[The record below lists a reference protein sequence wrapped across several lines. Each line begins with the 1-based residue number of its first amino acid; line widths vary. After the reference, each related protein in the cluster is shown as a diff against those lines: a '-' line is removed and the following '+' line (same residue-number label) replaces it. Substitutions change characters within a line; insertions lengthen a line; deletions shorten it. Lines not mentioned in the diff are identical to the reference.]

1 MKKVLVITYY
11 WPPAGGPGVQRWLK
25 FVKYLPEFG
34 VEPLV
39 YLPQNPTYPIVD
51 PNLMDEVPRGVRLI
65 KRRIVE
71 PYAWASLWSKK
82 KIGNL
87 SSGIIKERDPSLI
100 ERCLLWLRG
109 NLFIPD
115 ARKFWVR
122 PSIRYLSKVIEEE
135 GIGTVIST
143 GPPHSLHLIGMGLKK
158 RHNIQWIADFRD
170 PWTSIGYHKNLRLTP
185 YAKRKHLRLERK
197 VLQSADKLI
206 VTSRTTKEEFRALT
220 DRPIKVITNGFEG
233 EAGTPVLDR
242 EFTLSHIGSL
252 SNGRNPLGLW
262 RAIAELAE
270 ENKAFVDHVK
280 IRLVGLVGEEVLQSL
295 AEYKLD
301 SLTEQLGYLPHDQ
314 IRGLQQNSQALL
326 LVEIDS
332 RETRGIVP
340 GKLFEYLNARRPI
353 LAIGP
358 KEWEAGSMV
367 EQARAGVFLEHGEV
381 EALKAVLLDWFS
393 AYQRDALQSEALD
406 IGMFHRRALTESL
419 ANYI

>member
-39 YLPQNPTYPIVD
+39 YLPQNPNYPVVD
-51 PNLMDEVPRGVRLI
+51 PNLSDEVPQGVRLI
-65 KRRIVE
+65 KRPIVE

-82 KIGNL
+82 KVETL
-87 SSGIIKERDPSLI
+87 SSGIIQERDPSLM
-100 ERCLLWLRG
+100 ERCMLWIRG

-122 PSIRYLSKVIEEE
+122 PSIKYLSKIIEGE

-158 RHNIQWIADFRD
+158 KHNIQWIADFRD

-185 YAKRKHLRLERK
+185 FAQRKHLRLERE
-197 VLQSADKLI
+197 VLQSADKLV
-206 VTSRTTKEEFRALT
+206 VTSGTTKEEFRALT

-233 EAGTPVLDR
+233 GAPSPVLDR
-242 EFTLSHIGSL
+242 EFTISHIGSL
-252 SNGRNPLGLW
+252 SNGRNPIGLW
-262 RAIAELAE
+262 KAIAELVG
-270 ENKAFVDHVK
+270 ENKAFAERVK
-280 IRLVGLVGEEVLQSL
+280 IRLAGLVGEEVLQSL
-295 AEYKLD
+295 DKHRLGP
-301 SLTEQLGYLPHDQ
+301 LTDRIGYLPHD
-314 IRGLQQNSQALL
+314 RVGELQHNSQVLL

-332 RETRGIVP
+332 RETRGIIP
-340 GKLFEYLNARRPI
+340 GKLFEYLNAQRPI

-358 KEWEAGSMV
+358 KEWEAGSLV
-367 EQARAGVFLEHGEV
+367 EQTRAGVFLGHGEV
-381 EALKAVLLDWFS
+381 EVLKAVLLEWFS
-393 AYQRDALQSEALD
+393 AYQRDALRLDARD
-406 IGMFHRRALTESL
+406 IGKFHRRALTESL